1 MSEERIEEKEEKE
14 VVEQG
19 VHNYSQEEDYVWPT
33 DPKVL
38 QKLEWFKDQKLA
50 LMMHWGAYSQLGIVE
65 SWALSDADAEWSR
78 GGIDWNVSAEEFKKQ
93 FKITN
98 GSGNILD
105 IINKSYINCGDAR
118 RINWIESNSIDLV
131 ITSPPYL
138 CAQDYIKTMRLI
150 NLFFPDERFRDLPNK
165 EIGPRSR
172 RRGKAVEVVQNFYND
187 MDDVLSEIRR
197 VLKKDKYFCLVIGQ
211 GKGKITEGY
220 DTVKDI
226 DNLAI
231 KKHNFEKVYQK
242 TRNINYK
249 VVRVGG
255 VDREEILI
263 FRKIN

>member
-1 MSEERIEEKEEKE
+1 
-14 VVEQG
+14 
-19 VHNYSQEEDYVWPT
+19 
-33 DPKVL
+33 
-38 QKLEWFKDQKLA
+38 
-50 LMMHWGAYSQLGIVE
+50 
-65 SWALSDADAEWSR
+65 
-78 GGIDWNVSAEEFKKQ
+78 
-93 FKITN
+93 
-98 GSGNILD
+98 
-105 IINKSYINCGDAR
+105 
-118 RINWIESNSIDLV
+118 
-131 ITSPPYL
+131 
-138 CAQDYIKTMRLI
+138 
-150 NLFFPDERFRDLPNK
+150 
-165 EIGPRSR
+165 
-172 RRGKAVEVVQNFYND
+172 